1 MIKKILKKIGFVF
14 LGIFGVL
21 LLFLIIFNFPV
32 KNKIEKADLG
42 VTFSSRYSA
51 DIGLDWRANY
61 TAILDELGV
70 RKIRI
75 PVYWDLVETERD
87 QYNFADLD
95 WQLEEAQK
103 RKVEVILTI
112 GQKVPRWPECFV
124 PKWVEGDQERKKEL
138 IEFLKIVVKRYQN
151 NEAVKYWQVEN
162 EPFLDFGVCPAL
174 DVDLLDQEIKTVKQ
188 IDSDREIVI
197 TDSGELSTWIPAA
210 KRADVFGTTMYRNV
224 YKEGWGYYVYPLG
237 PRFFLI
243 KKWLIE
249 TFINQHKSIVIELQG
264 EPWVAGWTV
273 HQPLEEQFKSMN
285 EEKLVGNV
293 LYAKKAG
300 FDEIYIWGAEWWYW
314 LKEKE
319 NRPIL
324 WETAQKLFIENSV
337 EKLNSEASQQ
347 AEKIQ
352 ETPSQEELQIIQAEQ
367 KENADPKEEKKELNS
382 IEIEVPFISQAP
394 LGVWDEKHE
403 EACEEA
409 SLIMLNAFLE
419 NKKLDKNSGEAE
431 IQKMIDFQIE
441 KYGDYKDTSA
451 EETVRLAGDFYGLE
465 NLEVIY
471 DFEREA
477 IKEYLA
483 KGKPIIVSAAG
494 RKLFN
499 PYFTAPGPLYHNLIL
514 TGFNEKDEIIVNDPG
529 TKRGQNYRY
538 QLNVLY
544 EAIHDFTGDKEEI
557 EEGKK
562 AMIVIN

>member
-1 MIKKILKKIGFVF
+1 MGILG
-14 LGIFGVL
+14 GL
-21 LLFLIIFNFPV
+21 LLLLMIFNFPV
-32 KNKIEKADLG
+32 KNKIEKAGLG
-42 VTFSSRYSA
+42 VTFSSRYSS

-61 TAILDELGV
+61 LAMLDELGV
-70 RKIRI
+70 RKVRI
-75 PVYWDLVETERD
+75 PVYWDLVEKEKD
-87 QYNFADLD
+87 QYDFSDLD

-103 RKVEVILTI
+103 RKAEIILTI

-124 PKWVEGDQERKKEL
+124 PKWVEDDQERKKEL

-151 NEAVKYWQVEN
+151 NGTVKYWQVEN

-174 DVDLLDQEIKTVKQ
+174 DVDLLDQEIKTVRQ
-188 IDSDREIVI
+188 LDASREIII

-285 EEKLVGNV
+285 EEKLAGNV

-300 FDEIYIWGAEWWYW
+300 FDEIYIWGVEWWYW

-324 WETAQKLFIENSV
+324 WETAQKLFAENSN
-337 EKLNSEASQQ
+337 EKLNQEEIHQ
-347 AEKIQ
+347 AETIQ
-352 ETPSQEELQIIQAEQ
+352 ENPPQNEAQTSEEEKRENDKQEEEI
-367 KENADPKEEKKELNS
+367 KEINS
-382 IEIEVPFISQAP
+382 IEIDVPFISQAP
-394 LGVWDEKHE
+394 LGIWDEKHE

-419 NKKLDKNSGEAE
+419 NKKLDKNSGEEE

-441 KYGDYKDTSA
+441 KYGDYRDTSA
-451 EETVRLAGDFYGLE
+451 EETVRLARDFYGLE

-471 DFEREA
+471 DFEKEA
-477 IKEYLA
+477 IREYLA
-483 KGKPIIVSAAG
+483 KGKPIIVPAAG

-499 PYFTAPGPLYHNLIL
+499 PYFTAPGPLYHNLVLI
-514 TGFNEKDEIIVNDPG
+514 GFNETDEIIVNDPG
-529 TKRGQNYRY
+529 TKRGQKYRY
-538 QLNVLY
+538 KLDTLY
-544 EAIHDFTGDKEEI
+544 DAIHDFTGDKEEI